1 MCAHQVRPYVD
12 LVSTD
17 DHTNESTN
25 GQPGAE
31 EPAAPRYEI
40 RVKGHLGSRW
50 ACRFEGMNLTAEDD
64 GTTVIRG
71 PVVDQAALHGL
82 LQTLRDFGITLLS
95 LIPLPAD
102 AAVDQP
108 DDSHNHNQT
117 HHHAP
122 GATS

>member
-1 MCAHQVRPYVD
+1 MCAHQVRPYVH

-17 DHTNESTN
+17 DRNHELTNS
-25 GQPGAE
+25 QPGDDDA
-31 EPAAPRYEI
+31 PAPRYEI
-40 RVKGHLGSRW
+40 RVRGHLGSRW
-50 ACRFEGMNLTAEDD
+50 ASWFDGMNLTAEDD

-82 LQTLRDFGITLLS
+82 LQSLRDLGITLLS
-95 LIPLPAD
+95 LIPLAAD
-102 AAVDQP
+102 GVEQP
-108 DDSHNHNQT
+108 YDSPNQT

>member
-1 MCAHQVRPYVD
+1 MCAHHVRPYVR
-12 LVSTD
+12 LVSSA
-17 DHTNESTN
+17 DHTNEPADR
-25 GQPGAE
+25 QPTADHV
-31 EPAAPRYEI
+31 PAPRYEI

-50 ACRFEGMNLTAEDD
+50 ATSFDGMNLTDEDD

-71 PVVDQAALHGL
+71 PVVDQAALHGV

-95 LIPLPAD
+95 LISLPAD

-108 DDSHNHNQT
+108 DDSHNHNHTQ
-117 HHHAP
+117 HHAP

>member
-1 MCAHQVRPYVD
+1 MCAHQVRPYVH

-17 DHTNESTN
+17 DHTNE
-25 GQPGAE
+25 
-31 EPAAPRYEI
+31 PANRQSNADHTPAHRYEI
-40 RVKGHLGSRW
+40 RVRGHLGSRW
-50 ACRFEGMNLTAEDD
+50 ATRFDGMSLIAQDD

-82 LQTLRDFGITLLS
+82 LQTLRDLGITLLS

-102 AAVDQP
+102 GAVEQP
-108 DDSHNHNQT
+108 DDSHNHT
-117 HHHAP
+117 DHHSP